1 MDKIEVIGNGPLK
14 GEIIIS
20 GAKNSALK
28 LMAASILTDGDL
40 HLTNMPFLADITSM
54 SKLLN
59 DMGVKISL
67 DGSAGYKGNTGRA
80 MCFNAG
86 GLNKTEASYD
96 IVKTMRASAI
106 VLGPLLAKHGHAKVS
121 LPGGC
126 AIDARPLN
134 IHLSELEKLGV
145 QIEIKEGYIEAT
157 APNGLKGTEVDL
169 IVPRFGIA
177 SVGATETLLMA
188 TSLAEGTSILK
199 NAAKE
204 PEIVDLCN
212 CLIGMGAKIEGVGTD
227 TITVTG
233 VEKLHGYSH
242 EIVADR
248 IEAGTYAIA
257 ALITDGE
264 LELVGAIKHD
274 LGDFIPLIEKIGA
287 VVTETE
293 KGIIVKRKADKQI
306 KAVNF
311 ETAAFP
317 GVATDLQAQITA
329 LLTIA
334 NGKSKVAELMYDNRF
349 MHVPE
354 MARMG
359 AHISAR
365 HSVAEIYGTEKLIGC
380 PVMATDLRA
389 SASLVLIGLIAE
401 GSTVVDRVYHLDRG
415 YEGIEEKLGA
425 VGAKIRRVK

>member
-14 GEIIIS
+14 GEIRIS

-28 LMAASILTDGDL
+28 LMAASILTDEDL
-40 HLTNMPFLADITSM
+40 HLSNMPFLADITSM
-54 SKLLN
+54 AKLLS

-67 DGSAGYKGNTGRA
+67 DGTAGYKGNTGRA

-86 GLNKTEASYD
+86 ELNKTEASYD

-106 VLGPLLAKHGHAKVS
+106 VLGPLLAKHNKARVS

-134 IHLSELEKLGV
+134 VHISELKKLGATI
-145 QIEIKEGYIEAT
+145 QIKNGYIEAE

-188 TSLAEGTSILK
+188 ASLAEGNSILN

-204 PEIVDLCN
+204 PEIVDLAN
-212 CLIGMGAKIEGVGTD
+212 CLIKMGAKIEGAGTN
-227 TITVTG
+227 TIKVTG
-233 VEKLHGYSH
+233 VKELHGCAH

-248 IEAGTYAIA
+248 VEAGTYAIA
-257 ALITDGE
+257 ALMTDGE
-264 LELVGAIKHD
+264 LELVGAIRHD
-274 LGDFIPLIEKIGA
+274 LGEFIPLIEKIGA
-287 VVTETE
+287 EVKDTDR
-293 KGIIVKRKADKQI
+293 GLLVKRKADKQL
-306 KAVNF
+306 KAVCF

-317 GVATDLQAQITA
+317 GIATDLQAQIMA

-334 NGKSKVAELMYDNRF
+334 NGKSKISERIFENRF

-354 MARMG
+354 LTRMG
-359 AHISAR
+359 ADI
-365 HSVAEIYGTEKLIGC
+365 VAKASNAEVYGNEKLVGC

-389 SASLVLIGLIAE
+389 SASLVLAALIAE
-401 GSTVVDRVYHLDRG
+401 GTTVIDRVYHLDRG
-415 YEGIEEKLGA
+415 YEFIEEKLGA
-425 VGAKIRRVK
+425 VGAKIKRVK